1 MEGIMSSSKKKR
13 ILIVNKSFVV
23 GGIQSSMLNMINALK
38 EDYDIDLC
46 VFYNNG
52 QLKDRLPEG
61 INVIKTNKLLQ
72 LHGMSVGDAKKSGF
86 FVYLARLFLGGF
98 ARLFTNKLFFNI
110 AMMLQKPLKSYDAAI
125 AYHHEDSPNAV
136 VSGFYRFVSKKTDAP
151 IKLGWIHYD
160 PYKISFDDRR
170 NERYME
176 KMTKIICV
184 SKGTAD
190 IFKKR
195 HPNLKVPVDYCYN
208 MQDIGRIQRL
218 RDEKQEVLFSD
229 ECFNCFS
236 ACRLTAEKGL
246 VRGIKALAPVFKK
259 HKDIF
264 WYIAGDGVEKEN
276 IEKAI
281 KAEGLEGR
289 IILLGNQ
296 SNPYPYMK
304 NSDLLFSLSYHEAAP
319 MVYMEAKVLHVPVFS
334 TRTSSTEEMLNDGV
348 EDFICENSEEGI
360 RESFSE
366 LMNNREKFYSAKM
379 ALNSYIGTN
388 DVSMNKFREWVKR
401 N

>member
-1 MEGIMSSSKKKR
+1 MDSSKKKK

-23 GGIQSSMLNMINALK
+23 GGIQSSMLNMINSLK
-38 EDYDIDLC
+38 DDYDIDLC
-46 VFYNNG
+46 VFNNAG

-72 LHGMSVGDAKKSGF
+72 LHGMSVGEAKNSGV

-98 ARLFTNKLFFNI
+98 ARLFTNKLFFNV
-110 AMMLQKPLKSYDAAI
+110 AMMLQKPLKGYDAAI

-160 PYKISFDDRR
+160 PYKVSFDDRR
-170 NERYME
+170 NEKYMG
-176 KMTKIICV
+176 KMTKIVCV

-195 HPNLKVPVDYCYN
+195 HPDLKVPVDYCYN

-218 RDEKQEVLFSD
+218 KDEKQEVPFSD

-236 ACRLTAEKGL
+236 ACRLTAEKAL
-246 VRGIKALAPVFKK
+246 VRGIKALAPVLRE

-264 WYIAGDGVEKEN
+264 WYIAGDGAEKEN
-276 IEKAI
+276 IEAAI
-281 KAEGLEGR
+281 KSEGLDGR
-289 IILLGNQ
+289 IILLGRQ
-296 SNPYPYMK
+296 SNPYSYMK
-304 NSDLLFSLSYHEAAP
+304 NSDLLMSLSFHEAAP
-319 MVYMEAKVLHVPVFS
+319 MVYMEAKALHVPVFS

-366 LMNNREKFYSAKM
+366 LMNNREKLLSAKKS
-379 ALNSYIGTN
+379 LESYKGSN
-388 DVSMNKFREWVKR
+388 DISVAKIAELMG
-401 N
+401 